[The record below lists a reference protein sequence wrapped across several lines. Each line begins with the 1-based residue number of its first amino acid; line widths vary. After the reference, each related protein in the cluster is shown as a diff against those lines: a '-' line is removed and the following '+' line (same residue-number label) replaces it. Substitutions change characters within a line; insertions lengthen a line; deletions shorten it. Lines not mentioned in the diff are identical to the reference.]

1 MTKKKAQKEEQE
13 KKAEEKVKE
22 AEKKEEKAE
31 AATFYHR
38 SQPSQ
43 IPPQSSLKADLQKRP
58 QSQINTP
65 KAQEGPESNPPSE
78 FMRKTTT
85 DYFGNEIPAG
95 IFAEKAKKSWGPH
108 SSNSE
113 QSASYQDL

>member
-108 SSNSE
+108 SE